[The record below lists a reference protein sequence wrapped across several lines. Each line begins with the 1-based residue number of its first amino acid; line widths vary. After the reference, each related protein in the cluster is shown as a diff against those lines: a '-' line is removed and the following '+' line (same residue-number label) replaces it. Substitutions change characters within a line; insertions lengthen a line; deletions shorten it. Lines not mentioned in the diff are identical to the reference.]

1 MSERTALAE
10 VSRAAVSAAAVALA
24 AAADEIMSS
33 SPTDGTS
40 FGQVYLKQESSCVSQ
55 FSRVAG

>member
-24 AAADEIMSS
+24 AAADEIMSN

-40 FGQVYLKQESSCVSQ
+40 FGQVYLKQ
-55 FSRVAG
+55 